1 MGGEILVL
9 GIIGLLTW
17 LIPFFGLPIPII
29 GLVWGIMILRKN
41 PQRVWLT
48 RIGVILCGLG
58 LGLSAFYTTID
69 ALNTAPDYTNGDN
82 FPGDNNYEPPPYV
95 EPGSVEWQADGQITD
110 GEYTNQKNVGSAIVL
125 YWNSDGEYVEIGMK
139 VATTGW
145 VAMGIQPNPRDFSNV
160 DTILGYAE
168 RGGGEIFDLW
178 NPTAIENFRARD
190 IALGGTNDILQFGA
204 SEGFDEE
211 EVVDDDEDSI
221 TYTIIEFKR
230 AYYTGD
236 VYDLR
241 LYSGENDIFC
251 AYGGDEDRESVPVE
265 KERTYLDLE

>member
-29 GLVWGIMILRKN
+29 GLVWGILILRKN

-69 ALNTAPDYTNGDN
+69 ALGSTPDIIDN
-82 FPGDNNYEPPPYV
+82 DFPSDFEYQPPDDV
-95 EPGSVEWQADGQITD
+95 EPGSIEWRADGEITD
-110 GEYTNQKNVGSAIVL
+110 GEYLYQKSVGSSIVL

-145 VAMGIQPNPRDFSNV
+145 VALGIQPDPRDYSNV
-160 DTILGYAE
+160 DTILGYAD
-168 RGGGEIFDLW
+168 RNSGEIFDLW

-190 IALGGTNDILQFGA
+190 IALDGTNDILEFGA
-204 SEGFDEE
+204 SEGFDPE
-211 EVVDDDEDSI
+211 EVVDDDEDRV

-230 AYYTGD
+230 AYDTGD
-236 VYDLR
+236 IYDLP
-241 LYSGENDIFC
+241 LYSGDNDIFC
-251 AYGGDEDRESVPVE
+251 AFGSDEDRESTPVE
-265 KERTYLDLE
+265 KERTYLPLE